1 MLPSRSTVRPSIALA
16 LILCLAGCRPSASTA
31 TPTEHESIDEASGAA
46 ARWSYQIGV
55 DERLERMQ
63 LSLCMEGQLPRRLTA
78 GREAIHFVTDAR
90 VRGGP
95 ELQRDGRTLA
105 ITTLGEHGCVD
116 IEIDLARASASGRDS
131 SRRGD
136 TLMLAPDRWLWYP
149 AQIPERLEARARFE
163 LPEAV
168 AATVP
173 WPHVD
178 ADDRSGWR
186 QLDRTSFGWNA
197 WIALGRYRPIEFE
210 AAQCEFEVAVLD
222 GDRAA
227 SDAGIEAWLRT
238 AAETVAQLYGRFPRE
253 RVAIVV
259 VPSPSWGTTPVL
271 FGMARR
277 GGGGSVMLLLNEAV
291 DDPALPG
298 EWVAIHELL
307 HLGMPLIAEP
317 WMSEGFVTYYTHV
330 LRARRGLL
338 DRGGA
343 SASETPLEHQ
353 SRAALEILHVGFD
366 DRPGARSLAAAS
378 ETMHQLGNYRRV
390 YWGGAALAFDLD
402 VRIRSASNNHRSLDD
417 LMLAI
422 RPLAPERRRFAA
434 DDLLAQM
441 DEQLAR
447 WHEAGLLDREIS
459 CSSIAALHLR
469 SRAIP
474 TDVQQLRG
482 IAVEAE
488 SGRIRLLA
496 DPIDEAQIRTGLFAP
511 KIDEGLEP
519 Q

>member
-1 MLPSRSTVRPSIALA
+1 DPDQRPHDQQILVAARVPAGDRRHAPQRDPGGDQVLAGAPIAEPAGERRGQRVDDDEHEPERPRAGVGEPELDAHALEHRREHVAIDVIQEVDRGQDDQDRQREAADVVRGADPAHKRMLPSRSTVRPSIALA

-186 QLDRTSFGWNA
+186 QLD
-197 WIALGRYRPIEFE
+197 
-210 AAQCEFEVAVLD
+210 
-222 GDRAA
+222 
-227 SDAGIEAWLRT
+227 
-238 AAETVAQLYGRFPRE
+238 
-253 RVAIVV
+253 
-259 VPSPSWGTTPVL
+259 
-271 FGMARR
+271 
-277 GGGGSVMLLLNEAV
+277 
-291 DDPALPG
+291 
-298 EWVAIHELL
+298 
-307 HLGMPLIAEP
+307 
-317 WMSEGFVTYYTHV
+317 
-330 LRARRGLL
+330 
-338 DRGGA
+338 
-343 SASETPLEHQ
+343 
-353 SRAALEILHVGFD
+353 
-366 DRPGARSLAAAS
+366 
-378 ETMHQLGNYRRV
+378 
-390 YWGGAALAFDLD
+390 
-402 VRIRSASNNHRSLDD
+402 
-417 LMLAI
+417 
-422 RPLAPERRRFAA
+422 
-434 DDLLAQM
+434 
-441 DEQLAR
+441 
-447 WHEAGLLDREIS
+447 
-459 CSSIAALHLR
+459 
-469 SRAIP
+469 
-474 TDVQQLRG
+474 
-482 IAVEAE
+482 
-488 SGRIRLLA
+488 
-496 DPIDEAQIRTGLFAP
+496 
-511 KIDEGLEP
+511 
-519 Q
+519 